1 MRSRAN
7 KEALHGC
14 LGAASG
20 ALPELISVL
29 GAPQSRP
36 VPLTCCQPT
45 CQGTPSPR
53 YLRPHLTQVFSASA
67 HPSSY

>member
-1 MRSRAN
+1 MRSKAN

-36 VPLTCCQPT
+36 VSLTCCQPT

-53 YLRPHLTQVFSASA
+53 YLRPHLT
-67 HPSSY
+67 